1 MTITFQQLIDD
12 NTLLEQVKA
21 AILARIAAMG
31 PAEVYIL
38 TRECLTHIP
47 ELTPFNFEP
56 TIKQALDSLMG
67 EGMLERTTENGV
79 TTYDLTDKY
88 YNIDDCLN
96 NYQEYKEPVEDL
108 YRECG

>member
-1 MTITFQQLIDD
+1 MTIIF
-12 NTLLEQVKA
+12 EQFHTCDACGCDMTDQDECICQVCKDKNLVAKVKA

-56 TIKQALDSLMG
+56 TIKQALDSLME
-67 EGMLERTTENGV
+67 EGML
-79 TTYDLTDKY
+79 D
-88 YNIDDCLN
+88 NIRFHGQIL
-96 NYQEYKEPVEDL
+96 QH
-108 YRECG
+108 R

>member
-1 MTITFQQLIDD
+1 MTITFEQFHTCDACGWD
-12 NTLLEQVKA
+12 LEDKDECICQVCKDKNLVAKVKA

-38 TRECLTHIP
+38 TRECLTHIL

-79 TTYDLTDKY
+79 TTYDLTERY
-88 YNIDDCLN
+88 
-96 NYQEYKEPVEDL
+96 
-108 YRECG
+108 

>member
-1 MTITFQQLIDD
+1 MTITFEQLIDD
-12 NTLLEQVKA
+12 NTLLEKVKA

-47 ELTPFNFEP
+47 ELTPFNFESN
-56 TIKQALDSLMG
+56 IKQALDSLME

-79 TTYDLTDKY
+79 TTYDLTDAY
-88 YNIDDCLN
+88 YPSEHNPN
-96 NYQEYKEPVEDL
+96 NYGYDMTEFES
-108 YRECG
+108 RIWS